1 MDEMTQRQKYDL
13 KRKIEELKSCKG
25 KHTELISLYV
35 PASKKI
41 FDVVSYLKNELS
53 QSQNIKS
60 KTTRKNVLSAIE
72 SIMSRLK
79 QFKNNPENGVN
90 LFDGHKIVGAELT
103 KMVAFIVEPP
113 LPITTFLYS
122 CDSLF
127 YVESLQLMF
136 TEKDIYWLFLI
147 DRR

>member
-60 KTTRKNVLSAIE
+60 KTTKKNVLSAIE
-72 SIMSRLK
+72 SILSRLK
-79 QFKNNPENGVN
+79 QFKNPPENGVI
-90 LFDGHKIVGAELT
+90 FFVGHKSVGADQTE
-103 KMVAFIVEPP
+103 MVAFIVEPP
-113 LPITTFLYS
+113 LPITTFLYR

-127 YVESLQLMF
+127 YVEPLEQMF
-136 TEKDIYWLFLI
+136 TEKEVYGLFLI
-147 DRR
+147 